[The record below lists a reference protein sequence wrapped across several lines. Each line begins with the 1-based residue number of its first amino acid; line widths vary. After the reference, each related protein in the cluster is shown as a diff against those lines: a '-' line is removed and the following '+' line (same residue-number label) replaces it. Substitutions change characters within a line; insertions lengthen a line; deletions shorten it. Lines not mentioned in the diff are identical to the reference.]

1 MEQIN
6 KETKETIIIFLNF
19 VLNPISKF
27 SKMISSG
34 SGAASKVAF
43 LT

>member
-19 VLNPISKF
+19 VLKPISKF
-27 SKMISSG
+27 SKITSSG
-34 SGAASKVAF
+34 SGALSNVIF
-43 LT
+43 LL